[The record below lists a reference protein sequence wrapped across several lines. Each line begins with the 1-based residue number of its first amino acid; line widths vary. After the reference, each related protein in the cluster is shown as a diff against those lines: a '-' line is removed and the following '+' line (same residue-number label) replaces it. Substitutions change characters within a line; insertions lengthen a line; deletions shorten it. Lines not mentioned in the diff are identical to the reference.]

1 MFGKIAKSGL
11 KRAMGL
17 DNQGKTRGETP
28 QVASAF
34 TSDTTNNS
42 PTGHMSAY
50 PYRTATLQ
58 YPLDIQQRSDLGHY
72 MMFYINVINEEGK
85 PGQRGNDNK
94 RFHKKEVDL
103 FDVGSVTKG
112 GITTGAGATGFQS
125 IFSKTTLAKY
135 GTTGTKGKS
144 NPPSAHYP
152 TNVLSEG
159 EDLGVIEKRPA
170 RTGLNSN
177 FGKNRT
183 KRTKDCIVLY
193 MPNQIASNYSA
204 GYRESEMGSLLG
216 AGLTAAQG
224 FGDAGGVQQAKNFI
238 TSIGNAAS
246 NVNSKSARDNMVD
259 SAFDLANTFNS
270 TAVPYLAQAFSDIA
284 LGMANQLGKTMGVGD
299 IRGGYDKLSNRQMNQ
314 FLESMFTGIG
324 FRKFSYM
331 FKFTPKSV
339 KEAQEVDAII
349 RMFKFHMLPE
359 LPMNDFG
366 RYFKIPSEFD
376 MHYMFRGEEN
386 TFLNKIA
393 TCVCLN
399 VDINYTPNGYQTM
412 RPMRGRPGVP
422 MSEIDMKLDFME
434 TELITKEKIL
444 EGF

>member
-1 MFGKIAKSGL
+1 MLGKIMKSGL

-17 DNQGKTRGETP
+17 DNQGTTRGETP

-85 PGQRGNDNK
+85 PGQRGGSEDNK
-94 RFHKKEVDL
+94 RFLKKDVDM
-103 FDVGSVTKG
+103 FDVGSVTEG
-112 GITTGAGATGFQS
+112 GTSVSLGMGS
-125 IFSKTTLAKY
+125 LAAQILPKY

-152 TNVLSEG
+152 TNVLSQG
-159 EDLGVIEKRPA
+159 KDLGIIEKRPA

-183 KRTKDCIVLY
+183 KRTKDCIILY

-216 AGLTAAQG
+216 AGLNAANDFGAQG
-224 FGDAGGVQQAKNFI
+224 GGQQFSNFI

-246 NVNSKSARDNMVD
+246 NVNNKSARDNMVD

-270 TAVPYLAQAFSDIA
+270 TAVPYLAQAFSDVA

-349 RMFKFHMLPE
+349 RLFKFHMLPE
-359 LPMNDFG
+359 LPMSDFG

>member
-17 DNQGKTRGETP
+17 DNQKKTRGETP

-34 TSDTTNNS
+34 TSNTTNNS

-72 MMFYINVINEEGK
+72 MMFYINVIKEDGK
-85 PGQRGNDNK
+85 PGQRGDDTK
-94 RFHKKEVDL
+94 RFHRHDVDL
-103 FDVGSVTKG
+103 YDVGWSTSG
-112 GITTGAGATGFQS
+112 GLVGMTADNQEEFITAT
-125 IFSKTTLAKY
+125 KY

-152 TNVLSEG
+152 TNVLSQG
-159 EDLGVIEKRPA
+159 KDLGIIEKRPA

-204 GYRESEMGSLLG
+204 GYRESEVGSLLG
-216 AGLTAAQG
+216 AGLNAADK
-224 FGDAGGVQQAKNFI
+224 FGAQGGVQQAKNFI

-393 TCVCLN
+393 NCVCLN

-412 RPMRGRPGVP
+412 RPMRDRPGVP